1 MNGYRLAAVWCK
13 QIINILINLN
23 DLFFRTIIYIIFI
36 SVSKSVHRRSIPD
49 SVYINLVS
57 ALCIEDD
64 GSVRNACLQSKL
76 FYYNAVRRVLL
87 LIWEINDNNLVLNWL
102 ILRFFTLTNHSNFLW
117 HKEDTMNYND
127 DHDGRNKFHP
137 VFTTH
142 DKMDTNM

>member
-1 MNGYRLAAVWCK
+1 VTSFC
-13 QIINILINLN
+13 
-23 DLFFRTIIYIIFI
+23 RTIIYIIFI

-57 ALCIEDD
+57 ALCIEED
-64 GSVRNACLQSKL
+64 GSVRNACLKSKL

-87 LIWEINDNNLVLNWL
+87 LIWEINDNNLVLNLNLNLL
-102 ILRFFTLTNHSNFLW
+102 IIRFFILANHSKFLW
-117 HKEDTMNYND
+117 YKEDTMNYNNN
-127 DHDGRNKFHP
+127 HDGPNKLHP